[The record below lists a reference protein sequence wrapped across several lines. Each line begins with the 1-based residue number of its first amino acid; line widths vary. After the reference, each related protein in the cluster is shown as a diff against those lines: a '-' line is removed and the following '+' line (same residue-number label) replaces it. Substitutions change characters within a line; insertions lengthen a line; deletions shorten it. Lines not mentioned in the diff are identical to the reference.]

1 MHLRI
6 QGFILLWITAG
17 VITESS
23 IAEEYAES
31 AFEKA
36 DLSLRQFVE
45 DVVATNPRVKAARVS
60 LTSEQTMRDA
70 KAQPLYNPDFDVDV
84 ESTDSLYGTVGI
96 SQQFDWNGKRKAR
109 TEIADSN
116 LLVAEAEFRAFRQAF
131 VVDLLNGLTGYQ
143 IGRTRY
149 DLVQERQQLMNNLV
163 NRAQSRFEAG
173 DISQVELNLVE
184 LAAMNVRMRNAQVQV
199 KQLQTQKE
207 LQKLTPHTNMAQW
220 PELPDDIPELPKDIE
235 PNLVLQQLPA
245 VQIAKLLV
253 ETNDSLAELR
263 RRERRPDPTVSLKG
277 GQDDKEFLIGLSI
290 NIPLFVRNSYK
301 YEVEAAIAERSESQL
316 IADDVLYR
324 TRVDLENSTAQLRVL
339 QSAWDDWQA
348 TSEESLSSPLDQL
361 QRLWETGELSTT
373 DYVVQLTETLE
384 VRESALDLKE
394 SLWQAWFQ
402 WLLASGRI
410 DIWIGVES

>member
-23 IAEEYAES
+23 IAEEYVDS

-45 DVVATNPRVKAARVS
+45 DVVATNPRIKAARIS

-70 KAQPLYNPDFDVDV
+70 EAQPLYNPDFDVDV

-143 IGRTRY
+143 IGRTLY

-199 KQLQTQKE
+199 KQLQAQKE

-220 PELPDDIPELPKDIE
+220 PALPDDIPELPKDID

-245 VQIAKLLV
+245 VQIAKLRV

-263 RRERRPDPTVSLKG
+263 RRERQPDPTVSLKG
-277 GQDDKEFLIGLSI
+277 GQDDEEFLIGLSI

-301 YEVEAAIAERSESQL
+301 YEVEAAFAERSESQL

-324 TRVDLENSTAQLRVL
+324 TRVDLENSTAQFRVL
-339 QSAWDDWQA
+339 RSAWDDWQA

-410 DIWIGVES
+410 DVWIGEEL